1 MLSSDIER
9 ANCYNIRNRISIQ
22 AFEKWH
28 NVSYRQLNSTVK
40 TRRVYTEYNVC
51 YQVFLENVKTDFKS
65 KI

>member
-28 NVSYRQLNSTVK
+28 NVSYRKLNSTVK
-40 TRRVYTEYNVC
+40 TRRVYTESITYVTK
-51 YQVFLENVKTDFKS
+51 FSWKM
-65 KI
+65 